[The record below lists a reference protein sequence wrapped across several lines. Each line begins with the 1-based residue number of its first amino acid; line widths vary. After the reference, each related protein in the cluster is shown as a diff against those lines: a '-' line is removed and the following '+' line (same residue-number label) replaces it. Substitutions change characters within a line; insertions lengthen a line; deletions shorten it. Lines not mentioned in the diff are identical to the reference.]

1 MMEKE
6 IVQQVALCA
15 VSAVFGAIVSYVLT
29 SRAIST
35 AINTK
40 IEKEKDKVH
49 LIKMLEIL
57 QLK

>member
-6 IVQQVALCA
+6 IVQQVVLCA

-29 SRAIST
+29 SRAISP

-49 LIKMLEIL
+49 LIKNLEIL